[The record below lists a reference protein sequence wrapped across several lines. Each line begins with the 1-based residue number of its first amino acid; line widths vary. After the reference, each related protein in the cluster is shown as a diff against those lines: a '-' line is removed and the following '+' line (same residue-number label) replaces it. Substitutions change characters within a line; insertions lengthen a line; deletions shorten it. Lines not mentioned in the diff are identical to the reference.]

1 MDGLLMT
8 STVTQ
13 PEVTPQAYLY
23 TSNTFSLK
31 HGIKL
36 QLLACYL
43 SDRYYG
49 IRHDNKRSI
58 VTAGIEKSMGKLK
71 LGLTANDIFNQSI
84 AEGDY
89 NVGKTQVYYNRRYE
103 NNYFRLTAT
112 YRFGSNERPTQSQ
125 RQAQPENSR
134 ANLL

>member
-1 MDGLLMT
+1 M
-8 STVTQ
+8 
-13 PEVTPQAYLY
+13 PQAYLY

-36 QLLACYL
+36 QLLAWYL
-43 SDRYYG
+43 GDRYYG
-49 IRHDNKRSI
+49 IRYDNKRAI
-58 VTAGIEKSMGKLK
+58 VTGGIEKLK
-71 LGLTANDIFNQSI
+71 FGLTANDIFNQSI

-89 NVGKTQVYYNRRYE
+89 NVGRTQVYYNRRYD

-112 YRFGSNERPTQSQ
+112 YRFGGGERAVQPQ

-134 ANLL
+134 AN